1 MIFRHELIMKLML
14 FPVGTENE
22 ETESLG
28 EESSSVRT
36 AREAKTGKSKKS
48 GKNKESKMRGM
59 MMKKKGTRKQK
70 EMKKKARKQRGM
82 KKRTRKQEGTKK
94 GTRKHKTRKQNGM
107 KKGTRKEKGMKEGKS
122 KSLNGQKK
130 MKKRINKSKGKKS
143 ERQVGK
149 KGGSKRRKAGKEK
162 SQESSVDDGS
172 IQQCLKAAV
181 QYMQQMGKIVTN
193 FHRQRKRAEKH
204 LNLMASKNGKTE
216 DFLAVSELL
225 LEAGGGNLSQLSCS
239 ENSTESAILTSLT
252 KDLMDCPS
260 LVNESCGAHTVTPL
274 NQTLVDMC
282 IDLTE
287 SFSQA
292 VKECSE
298 VTKRSDSAA
307 ACECWTT
314 PELAEMSGMLR
325 DCGNIKDS
333 QTLITDQKTS
343 CVETFQ
349 ACRGAQ
355 DSSAAV
361 LAGCAPSKTD
371 LLEEVE
377 REELN
382 GH

>member
-1 MIFRHELIMKLML
+1 MH
-14 FPVGTENE
+14 
-22 ETESLG
+22 
-28 EESSSVRT
+28 
-36 AREAKTGKSKKS
+36 
-48 GKNKESKMRGM
+48 
-59 MMKKKGTRKQK
+59 
-70 EMKKKARKQRGM
+70 
-82 KKRTRKQEGTKK
+82 
-94 GTRKHKTRKQNGM
+94 
-107 KKGTRKEKGMKEGKS
+107 
-122 KSLNGQKK
+122 
-130 MKKRINKSKGKKS
+130 
-143 ERQVGK
+143 
-149 KGGSKRRKAGKEK
+149 
-162 SQESSVDDGS
+162 
-172 IQQCLKAAV
+172 QCLKTAV
-181 QYMQQMGKIVTN
+181 QYMQQMGKIVIN

-239 ENSTESAILTSLT
+239 GGTNSTESATLTSLT
-252 KDLMDCPS
+252 TTLMDCPS
-260 LVNESCGAHTVTPL
+260 LVNESCGAHTVPPL

-298 VTKRSDSAA
+298 VTKRSHSSV
-307 ACECWTT
+307 ACECWTL
-314 PELAEMSGMLR
+314 PDLAEMSGMLR
-325 DCGNIKDS
+325 DCGDIKDS

-349 ACRGAQ
+349 ACREAQ

-377 REELN
+377 RGEVN